1 LQLKPDPL
9 GGIAMSIQDLG
20 AIGEF
25 LGLFLVLA
33 TLAYLAI
40 QTRQGKQVAASE
52 AARGVVADYALLWS
66 AITNDSEFSSII
78 RQSINDWDSQGEVD
92 QLRSHAFLCNL
103 TAHFVAASKAAYIE
117 DLASFL
123 KSWEDN
129 LLGVLQTPGGSSWWT
144 QCQFFFDAEVVKHLN
159 ERLAKP
165 DTLPPSW
172 TMVPW
177 WRV

>member
-1 LQLKPDPL
+1 
-9 GGIAMSIQDLG
+9 MSLQDLG

-33 TLAYLAI
+33 TLVYLAI
-40 QTRQGKQVAASE
+40 QTRQAKQVAASE
-52 AARGVVADYALLWS
+52 AARGVVADFALLWS
-66 AITNDSEFSSII
+66 EIQADSEFPRII
-78 RQSINDWDSQGEVD
+78 RELINDWDSQSEVE
-92 QLRSHAFLCNL
+92 QLRAHAFLCNL

-129 LLGVLQTPGGSSWWT
+129 LLGVLQTPGGATWWT
-144 QCQFFFDAEVVKHLN
+144 QCQFFFDPDVVEGLN

-165 DTLPPSW
+165 ESLPPPW
-172 TMVPW
+172 TTVPW

>member
-1 LQLKPDPL
+1 
-9 GGIAMSIQDLG
+9 MSIQDLG

-33 TLAYLAI
+33 TLVYLAI
-40 QTRQGKQVAASE
+40 QTRQAKQVAASE
-52 AARGVVADYALLWS
+52 AARGVVADFALLWTD
-66 AITNDSEFSSII
+66 IQNNSEFSSII
-78 RQSINDWDSQGEVD
+78 RNSINDWEAQSEVE

-117 DLASFL
+117 DLATFL

-144 QCQFFFDAEVVKHLN
+144 QSQFFFDPEVVKHLN
-159 ERLAKP
+159 DRLSKP
-165 DTLPPSW
+165 DSLPPPW
-172 TMVPW
+172 TRVPW